1 MENTENAEEETTQ
14 SYLPEA
20 EEIIESEP
28 WDKNEEEVGATVDDE
43 EEDME

>member
-1 MENTENAEEETTQ
+1 MENTESNVEETTQ

-28 WDKNEEEVGATVDDE
+28 WDKNDEEVGAAVDDE
-43 EEDME
+43 EDME